1 MNLFMVEP
9 IDEEELFEETED
21 ESELNQKKIKNWKP
35 AKFQSYETMG
45 LTKTKLNPTVRPCG
59 FQKNG

>member
-1 MNLFMVEP
+1 MNLFMADP
-9 IDEEELFEETED
+9 IDEEDSLEESD
-21 ESELNQKKIKNWKP
+21 MNRNKLKNWKP

-59 FQKNG
+59 FLKNG

>member
-1 MNLFMVEP
+1 MNLFMDDP
-9 IDEEELFEETED
+9 IDEEDSLEESD
-21 ESELNQKKIKNWKP
+21 MIQNKLKNWKP

-59 FQKNG
+59 F

>member
-1 MNLFMVEP
+1 MNLFMADP
-9 IDEEELFEETED
+9 IDEEDSLEESD
-21 ESELNQKKIKNWKP
+21 MNQIKLKNWKP

-59 FQKNG
+59 FLKNG